1 MFVLVL
7 NRMDGSHRQGQ
18 NSLEIGADFVS
29 GCPSIQLTN
38 CTLGAAL
45 PFPGVKLALGCFSI
59 GSGCHV
65 HSTCTECLAAN
76 CGWCAAGFS
85 EKHSCKPKSSDGN
98 ALCDD
103 CGGAASPSFHPS
115 AMLNPDSC
123 FSWSDPYVPYVTP
136 ARQQTNATASGSTS
150 PAPLPR
156 WTYAQ
161 KIKSF
166 IMHRC

>member
-1 MFVLVL
+1 
-7 NRMDGSHRQGQ
+7 MDGSHRQGQ

-136 ARQQTNATASGSTS
+136 PGSKQMQLQVVQRV
-150 PAPLPR
+150 LPR
-156 WTYAQ
+156 YHDGHTRR
-161 KIKSF
+161 KS
-166 IMHRC
+166 RAS